1 MDQIGLY
8 WFQSLQQFRPY
19 CSKMLKTKHT
29 PQPGVSSHY
38 NQSIIFNFYLTCQCG
53 CQRHNVWAPVFYS
66 CYGICILPKFLRRH
80 KGRMIINV
88 TATTRIRPSTYHA
101 LCKTFEK
108 YHEHTSNPSWHFSH
122 SSLIARCANSC
133 IGTLFSYVCNKHHRL
148 VLENSRFRTKGCCS
162 GN

>member
-8 WFQSLQQFRPY
+8 WLQSLQQFRPY

-108 YHEHTSNPSWHFSH
+108 YHEHTSNPSWHSSH
-122 SSLIARCANSC
+122 SSLIAAVTEASFVFLHYGRRD
-133 IGTLFSYVCNKHHRL
+133 GDHVWTLPKSTRIT
-148 VLENSRFRTKGCCS
+148 SAS
-162 GN
+162 SS